1 MSARRLDDGRWI
13 VNFTTAEGKRARRT
27 VTNAEEALAL
37 VRGQRGAGELFADH
51 AAAWLKAGE
60 AEWRGGALGS
70 TYRAYE
76 SITRIHLIP
85 RYGPRPLQSI
95 TRREVAEFRA
105 ELLGKLT
112 TKSAINVFSA
122 LSSLFRRAREW
133 DLIADV
139 PTSGHRPP
147 RAELRAEL
155 GWWTVEQAA
164 HALTVIKRGGRA
176 FRPWALPFYTLAL
189 RTGLRLGELVALEWR
204 DLVFSRGV
212 VEVRRS
218 VTNGLLGLP
227 KNGRGRNVPIYAD
240 VDAVLRPLAQ
250 PSGLVH
256 THNGQ
261 RLTPSAVRR
270 QHDRLCAEAGLPV
283 IRIHDLWHSY
293 ASQLVLAGVP
303 IAHVQKL
310 MGHQEL
316 KTTMRYAHLAEDE
329 VHKATRPIAER
340 FWTAAAG
347 NG

>member
-1 MSARRLDDGRWI
+1 MSARRQDDGRWL
-13 VNFTTAEGKRARRT
+13 VNYTTAEGKRARRT
-27 VTNAEEALAL
+27 VTNAEEAIAL

-122 LSSLFRRAREW
+122 LSGLFRRAREW

-139 PTSGHRPP
+139 PTAGHRPP
-147 RAELRAEL
+147 RAELGPEL
-155 GWWTVEQAA
+155 MWWTAEQTA
-164 HALTVIKRGGRA
+164 HALEVLRRGGRA

-189 RTGLRLGELVALEWR
+189 RTGLRLGELVALEWP
-204 DLVFSRGV
+204 DLVWSRSV
-212 VEVRRS
+212 VQVRRS

-227 KNGRGRNVPIYAD
+227 KSGRGRNVPIYAD

-250 PSGLVH
+250 LSGLVL
-256 THNGQ
+256 THNGE
-261 RLTPSAVRR
+261 RLTPSGVRR
-270 QHDRLCAEAGLPV
+270 QHERLCAEAGLPV
-283 IRIHDLWHSY
+283 IRVHDLRHSY

-310 MGHQEL
+310 MGHSEL

-340 FWTAAAG
+340 FWTAAAR